1 MPAVSPMPARSSGT
15 ARSAC
20 SSIRSSPPARAASRK
35 RSRRAARSRSP
46 AAATRS
52 PRSSS
57 SGSARTSRISRPAAA
72 RFSSSSKASA
82 CPRSRS
88 SKSARRAADR
98 RRRPDRTQCPPATA
112 YNCGS
117 LSRIEPRFQ
126 RRRRGASG
134 AMALTLSDP
143 KALLTR
149 AFESALDA
157 AAPRVCLDRALANVD
172 ERAPAVVLGAGKAAA
187 AMAAAFSAAWEAPV
201 RGLVVTRY
209 GHGLAGGEDAGGI
222 EVVEAGHPSPD
233 HASLAAG
240 ARLLELARSVRPDE
254 KLVGLISGGES
265 ALASAPID
273 SLAFE
278 QKRDAANFLIRAG
291 ADIREIN
298 CVRKHLSGLK
308 GGRLAAAA
316 RPANVLT
323 FTISDV
329 PGDDPADIA
338 SGPTIADRTTQRDA
352 LAILDGYRYPRLD
365 ELRPVLE
372 DPRFETPKPDD
383 PASARDTV
391 RVVATNATAL
401 DAGQA
406 VLEEEGVKVVRLGDD
421 LDGEAEALGREHA
434 RLALE
439 LARGGT

>member
-1 MPAVSPMPARSSGT
+1 
-15 ARSAC
+15 
-20 SSIRSSPPARAASRK
+20 
-35 RSRRAARSRSP
+35 
-46 AAATRS
+46 
-52 PRSSS
+52 
-57 SGSARTSRISRPAAA
+57 
-72 RFSSSSKASA
+72 
-82 CPRSRS
+82 
-88 SKSARRAADR
+88 
-98 RRRPDRTQCPPATA
+98 
-112 YNCGS
+112 
-117 LSRIEPRFQ
+117 
-126 RRRRGASG
+126 
-134 AMALTLSDP
+134 MALTLSDP

-254 KLVGLISGGES
+254 KLVGLISGGGS

-383 PASARDTV
+383 PSFADDIV
-391 RVVATNATAL
+391 RVVASNATAL
-401 DAGQA
+401 DAAGELLDAQ
-406 VLEEEGVKVVRLGDD
+406 GFKVVKLGDD
-421 LDGEAEALGREHA
+421 LDDEAQTLGREHA

-439 LARGGT
+439 LARSGERVAILSGGETRVVLGDGEGRGGRNLEYLSGLALELAGAPGVFALAADTDGIDGNGDHAGGIVTPDILARGASLGLSLEELLGRHDSYRFFDACNLLLRTGPTRTNVNDFRLIVCWPDH